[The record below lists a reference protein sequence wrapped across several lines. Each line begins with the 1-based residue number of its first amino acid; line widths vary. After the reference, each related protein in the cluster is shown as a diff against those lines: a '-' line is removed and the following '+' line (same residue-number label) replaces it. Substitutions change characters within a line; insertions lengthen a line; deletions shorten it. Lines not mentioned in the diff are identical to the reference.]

1 MTLGT
6 NSKQVKELIKLYSS
20 GNLNKAEY
28 RARKLIK
35 QYHDAFIL
43 FNVLG
48 AILNGQKKFDEAIK
62 NFKQAIKI
70 NPNYAQAENNLG
82 VAYQNL
88 NKFNES
94 ISCYKRAI
102 KLKSD
107 YAEPCNNLGVV
118 LKNLGKFNEAIL
130 YLEKALKIKPHYK
143 EASEA
148 LGSVF
153 LYLGKYIDGLEMI
166 SKGSGFIRFGN
177 SKKIEIINTLNNAKN

>member
-48 AILNGQKKFDEAIK
+48 AILNDKKKFDEAIK

-118 LKNLGKFNEAIL
+118 LKNLGKFNYSRVIDHWC
-130 YLEKALKIKPHYK
+130 PHFPIP
-143 EASEA
+143 E
-148 LGSVF
+148 
-153 LYLGKYIDGLEMI
+153 
-166 SKGSGFIRFGN
+166 
-177 SKKIEIINTLNNAKN
+177 NAKHILPNIISFSWNNNS